1 MLIHRRTP
9 SLILPEDPGPEE
21 LLQCWTL
28 SARDRAEV
36 MRCRGEANRRR
47 FAVQLCT
54 LRAYGRFLP
63 EITSAPVA
71 MTNYLARQLDL
82 PLVLFGEVPGRL
94 ATETE
99 QLQRIRDYLG
109 WSLFDDQAQQR
120 LVHWLTQRATD
131 DLPPLDLVARAED
144 MLRSWQIVLPARST
158 LEELVVS
165 ITAGVQDDVYARIA
179 EGLAPGASEGHR

>member
-1 MLIHRRTP
+1 
-9 SLILPEDPGPEE
+9 
-21 LLQCWTL
+21 
-28 SARDRAEV
+28 
-36 MRCRGEANRRR
+36 
-47 FAVQLCT
+47 
-54 LRAYGRFLP
+54 
-63 EITSAPVA
+63 
-71 MTNYLARQLDL
+71 MTHYLARQLDL

-179 EGLAPGASEGHR
+179 EGGCPRSFRGPSMTSWRSQAEPVGQRCSISRNTRPRRAMQ